1 MSEVTNEGQASMQLA
16 PMPMTSTASLV
27 LDVASMESI
36 MRMADVMAGSR
47 TTIPAHL
54 KGSSSDCAA
63 VIMQAM
69 QWKMNPFAVA
79 QKTHIVNGTLGY
91 EGQLVNAAITAS
103 GVTKDRFNYEWFGA
117 WERIIGKTKVVNV
130 PEKGTRGKDDYK
142 KAYQFHASDYDLNLE
157 TGLGIRIWAT
167 LRGETEPREL
177 TLLLAQATVR
187 NSPLWATDPRQQL
200 AYLAVKRW
208 ARLYAPDVILGVY
221 TPDELEEGN
230 REIRDITPVG
240 ADTTQSIAAAPEAS
254 ADLVAQAKSAASKG
268 VAAYQQFWKDA
279 GAQGRKSLAAHHEG
293 WKADATAADQSRT
306 IDAEPVLN
314 DKKTLSAD
322 MQTMLDD
329 LKNDAAGGV
338 EMLGAMWERLSDATK
353 DALSD
358 EYPKLMA
365 IAEATGGVK

>member
-1 MSEVTNEGQASMQLA
+1 MSEVTKDESNIQLA
-16 PMPMTSTASLV
+16 PAPNSNAAALV
-27 LDVASMESI
+27 MDVGSMDSI
-36 MRMADVMAGSR
+36 MRMSDMMAKSR
-47 TTIPAHL
+47 TTIPDHL
-54 KGSSSDCAA
+54 KGNPSDCAA

-69 QWKMNPFAVA
+69 GWGMNPFAVA
-79 QKTHIVNGTLGY
+79 QKTHVVNGTLGY

-103 GVTKDRFNYEWFGA
+103 GVTRDRFNYEWFGA
-117 WERIIGKTKVVNV
+117 WERIIGKTRIVNV
-130 PEKGTRGKDDYK
+130 PEKGKKGETGYK
-142 KAYQFHASDYDLNLE
+142 KAYQFHASDYDLSLE
-157 TGLGIRIWAT
+157 NGLGIRIWAT

-230 REIRDITPVG
+230 REIRDITPSG
-240 ADTTQSIAAAPEAS
+240 ADTTQSIPSAPEAS
-254 ADLVAQAKSAASKG
+254 ADLVAHGKSSASKG
-268 VAAYQQFWKDA
+268 IAAYQKFWQEA

-293 WKADATAADQSRT
+293 WKADATAADQERT
-306 IDAEPVLN
+306 VDAEPVSN
-314 DKKTLSAD
+314 GKKTLSAD

-338 EMLGAMWERLSDATK
+338 ELFGAMWERLSDATK

-365 IAEATGGVK
+365 IAEAAGGVK